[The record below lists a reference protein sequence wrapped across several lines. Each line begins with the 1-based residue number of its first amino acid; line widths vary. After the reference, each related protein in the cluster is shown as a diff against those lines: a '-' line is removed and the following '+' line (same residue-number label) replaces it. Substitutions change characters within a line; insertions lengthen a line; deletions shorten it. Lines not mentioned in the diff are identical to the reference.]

1 MAVRPEQ
8 GSPAWTNRRLR
19 AIEFFAGIGGF
30 ACAAGRVSSQAQLD
44 VTAID
49 IDQSARSVYELN
61 HAHEY
66 VTAEIE
72 SLTTATLAE
81 FAAELWW
88 LSPPCQPYSRRGN
101 QRDIDDPRAASLLH
115 LIKQIELVRPRTLLL
130 ENVVGF
136 ADSRAFQ
143 LLKAVLDGCG
153 YFVMQRHLC
162 PTELGW
168 PNRRPRFYLI
178 ASLAPLRAWDAL
190 PNFECAVADLI
201 DGINIDLAECFVADD
216 LVASFADGMD
226 RVDPAQK
233 NSVTAC
239 FGSSYGKSLLHA
251 GSYYRHG
258 ATWRRFAPAEV
269 ARLLGFP
276 RDYLLPNT
284 MSYRRLWKLLGN
296 SLSLPAVEYV
306 LAQALREC

>member
-115 LIKQIELVRPRTLLL
+115 LIKQIE
-130 ENVVGF
+130 F
-136 ADSRAFQ
+136 S
-143 LLKAVLDGCG
+143 
-153 YFVMQRHLC
+153 
-162 PTELGW
+162 
-168 PNRRPRFYLI
+168 
-178 ASLAPLRAWDAL
+178 ASAHVAARKRSGLR
-190 PNFECAVADLI
+190 
-201 DGINIDLAECFVADD
+201 
-216 LVASFADGMD
+216 
-226 RVDPAQK
+226 
-233 NSVTAC
+233 
-239 FGSSYGKSLLHA
+239 
-251 GSYYRHG
+251 
-258 ATWRRFAPAEV
+258 
-269 ARLLGFP
+269 
-276 RDYLLPNT
+276 
-284 MSYRRLWKLLGN
+284 
-296 SLSLPAVEYV
+296 
-306 LAQALREC
+306 